1 MHTVWSLWYF
11 NFLFNHQQCN
21 SDSETAKSVWRKR
34 TDIDYNI
41 KLQVAAECR
50 QIFHSRFLQYT
61 LYIKE
66 KDLSWDL
73 GGFEKKAE
81 LWTPPNTI
89 YMDFK
94 CI

>member
-61 LYIKE
+61 LYINE
-66 KDLSWDL
+66 KDLRWDL
-73 GGFEKKAE
+73 GGFEKKS
-81 LWTPPNTI
+81 
-89 YMDFK
+89 
-94 CI
+94 